1 MLEPNV
7 DDAIAARAHGYR
19 CAEISQAHD
28 GDAAV
33 VVDVLADECPG
44 GWGAGDMRRLGADVV
59 AVRGANAVDGRG
71 RRGSPQGHREGSP
84 LLVARS
90 CP

>member
-1 MLEPNV
+1 MLEANL
-7 DDAIAARAHGYR
+7 DDAIAAGADSCCRADV
-19 CAEISQAHD
+19 SQAHD
-28 GDAAV
+28 GDAAIV
-33 VVDVLADECPG
+33 VNVLADECPG

-71 RRGSPQGHREGSP
+71 RSGSPQGHREGSP

-90 CP
+90 CL